1 VTTEELARR
10 TGGDPEML
18 AYVLADELA
27 RGRIRQAGAGWAIV
41 PAAFAPGVLEALRQ
55 LSVSG

>member
-1 VTTEELARR
+1 
-10 TGGDPEML
+10 ML
-18 AYVLADELA
+18 ATILADERA

-41 PAAFAPGVLEALRQ
+41 PGAFAPDVLEALRQ